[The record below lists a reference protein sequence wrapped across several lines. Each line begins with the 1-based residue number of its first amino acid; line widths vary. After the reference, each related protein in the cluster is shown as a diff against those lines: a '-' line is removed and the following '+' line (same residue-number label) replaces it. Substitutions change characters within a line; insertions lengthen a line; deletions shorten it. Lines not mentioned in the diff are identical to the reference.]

1 MKLVK
6 SAWNPSGSAR
16 IWWGT
21 EKYCTNETRRLGP
34 LSSCPPSLIIV
45 GAGLG
50 ATSAVGGIVDVLVVA
65 GVGVGVGFVVVAV
78 VVDVVLK

>member
-1 MKLVK
+1 M
-6 SAWNPSGSAR
+6 
-16 IWWGT
+16 
-21 EKYCTNETRRLGP
+21 GP